1 MPSFKL
7 SAALLAT
14 AIFSMTGRAQY
25 SIDPNSVPL
34 ATRSMLDLFDW
45 GVVLM
50 DCSFVV
56 YFADDYLSLALSS
69 TAW

>member
-7 SAALLAT
+7 SAAFLAT

-34 ATRSMLDLFDW
+34 ATRSMLDIIEM
-45 GVVLM
+45 G
-50 DCSFVV
+50 DC
-56 YFADDYLSLALSS
+56 ADGL
-69 TAW
+69 